1 MLRTTMIQVIYTL
14 KIKYNQFD
22 KLDNLTIVNSNMTNI
37 VKNIQI
43 SWAWQRNTNNLPNR
57 CPSEIDPQIN
67 NV

>member
-22 KLDNLTIVNSNMTNI
+22 ELDNLTIVNSNMTNI

-43 SWAWQRNTNNLPNR
+43 SWAMATKYQ
-57 CPSEIDPQIN
+57 
-67 NV
+67 